1 MTPTLASPSL
11 PTLSGD
17 TTMAELLRQYP
28 GAQRALFAKYHIGGC
43 RSCGFQPT
51 ETLAQVCKRN
61 EDIPVGEAILSIQE
75 SHQSDASIQISP
87 TALAALRE
95 TNDAVKVLDARS
107 REEHEAVAIPGS
119 RLITQDLIQEVFNSW
134 SKTDPV
140 VIYDHHGDR
149 SMDAAAYF
157 IGHGFGETKCLAG
170 GIDAWSVEVD
180 PTVPRYKV
188 EFED

>member
-1 MTPTLASPSL
+1 MTSAPASL
-11 PTLSGD
+11 PPLSGD
-17 TTMAELLRQYP
+17 TTMADLLRLYP

-43 RSCGFQPT
+43 RSCGFQPN
-51 ETLAQVCKRN
+51 ETLAGVCARN
-61 EDIPVGEAILSIQE
+61 ENIPVEEAIGHIQQ
-75 SHQSDASIQISP
+75 SHESDASLQISP
-87 TALAALRE
+87 TALASLRE
-95 TNDAVKVLDARS
+95 TNANVKVLDARS

-119 RLITQDLIQEVFNSW
+119 RLLTQDVIQEIFNSW

-157 IGHGFGETKCLAG
+157 IGHGFSETKCLAG

-180 PTVPRYKV
+180 PSLPRYKV
-188 EFED
+188 ELE